1 MNITYKQASL
11 EDIEL
16 LAKSRIIVLREANH
30 LDNSSDMSEIETQSY
45 NYYRQAIPSGECIAY
60 LVFDDDKFIGCGGV
74 SFFRVM
80 PTCHNPTGQKAY
92 LMNIYTS
99 PEYRRKGIAYKTL
112 DLLVKA
118 TKKKGVNHITLE
130 ATAMG
135 RPMYEKYGFTKMNDE
150 MELL

>member
-1 MNITYKQASL
+1 MNITYKQANL
-11 EDIEL
+11 DDIEL
-16 LAKSRIIVLREANH
+16 LVKSRIIVLREANH
-30 LDNSSDMSEIETQSY
+30 LDDSADMSEVKAQSY
-45 NYYRQAIPSGECIAY
+45 DYYRKAILNGECIVY
-60 LVFDDDKFIGCGGV
+60 LVFDDDKLVGCGGV

-80 PTCHNPTGQKAY
+80 PTCHNPTGKKAY

-112 DLLVKA
+112 DLLIKA
-118 TKKKGVNHITLE
+118 TREMGINHITLE

>member
-11 EDIEL
+11 DDIEL
-16 LAKSRIIVLREANH
+16 LVKSRIIVLRDANH
-30 LDNSSDMSEIETQSY
+30 LDDSADMSEIKAQSY
-45 NYYRQAIPSGECIAY
+45 DYYRQAIPNGECINY
-60 LVFDDDKFIGCGGV
+60 LVFDDDKLIGCGGV

-80 PTCHNPTGQKAY
+80 PTCHNPTGKKAY
-92 LMNIYTS
+92 LMNIYTA

-112 DLLVKA
+112 DLIVKA
-118 TKKKGVNHITLE
+118 TKEKGINHINLE

-135 RPMYEKYGFTKMNDE
+135 RSMYEKYGFTKMNDE

>member
-1 MNITYKQASL
+1 M
-11 EDIEL
+11 
-16 LAKSRIIVLREANH
+16 VLREANH
-30 LDNSSDMSEIETQSY
+30 LDDSADMSEVKAQSY
-45 NYYRQAIPSGECIAY
+45 DYCRKAILNGECIVY
-60 LVFDDDKFIGCGGV
+60 LVFDDDKLVGCGGV

-80 PTCHNPTGQKAY
+80 PTCHNPTGKKAY

-112 DLLVKA
+112 DLLIKA
-118 TKKKGVNHITLE
+118 TREKGINHITLE

>member
-1 MNITYKQASL
+1 MNITYKQANL
-11 EDIEL
+11 DDIEL
-16 LAKSRIIVLREANH
+16 LVKSRIIVLREANH
-30 LDNSSDMSEIETQSY
+30 LDDSADMSEVKAQSY
-45 NYYRQAIPSGECIAY
+45 DYYRKAILNGECIVY
-60 LVFDDDKFIGCGGV
+60 LVFDDDKLVGCGGV

-80 PTCHNPTGQKAY
+80 PTCHNPTGKKAY

-112 DLLVKA
+112 DLLIKA
-118 TKKKGVNHITLE
+118 TREKGINHITLE
-130 ATAMG
+130 STAMG

>member
-1 MNITYKQASL
+1 MNITYKQANL
-11 EDIEL
+11 DDIEL
-16 LAKSRIIVLREANH
+16 LVKSRIIVLREANH
-30 LDNSSDMSEIETQSY
+30 LDDSADMSEVKAQSY
-45 NYYRQAIPSGECIAY
+45 DYYRKAILNGECIVY
-60 LVFDDDKFIGCGGV
+60 LVFDDDKLVGCGGV

-80 PTCHNPTGQKAY
+80 PTCHNPTGKKAY

-112 DLLVKA
+112 DLLIKA
-118 TKKKGVNHITLE
+118 TREKEINHITLE

>member
-1 MNITYKQASL
+1 MII
-11 EDIEL
+11 IEKIL
-16 LAKSRIIVLREANH
+16 N
-30 LDNSSDMSEIETQSY
+30 
-45 NYYRQAIPSGECIAY
+45 GECIVY
-60 LVFDDDKFIGCGGV
+60 LVFDDDKLVGCGGV

-80 PTCHNPTGQKAY
+80 PTCHNPTGKKAY

-112 DLLVKA
+112 DLLIKA
-118 TKKKGVNHITLE
+118 TREKGINHITLE

>member
-1 MNITYKQASL
+1 MNITYKQANL
-11 EDIEL
+11 DDIEL
-16 LAKSRIIVLREANH
+16 LVKSRIIVLREANH
-30 LDNSSDMSEIETQSY
+30 LDDSADMSEVKAQSY
-45 NYYRQAIPSGECIAY
+45 DYYRKAILNGECIVY
-60 LVFDDDKFIGCGGV
+60 LVFDDDKLVGCGGV

-80 PTCHNPTGQKAY
+80 PTCHNPTGKKAY

-112 DLLVKA
+112 DLLIKA
-118 TKKKGVNHITLE
+118 TRETGINHITLE

>member
-1 MNITYKQASL
+1 MNITYKQANL
-11 EDIEL
+11 DDIEL
-16 LAKSRIIVLREANH
+16 LVKSRIMVLREANH
-30 LDNSSDMSEIETQSY
+30 LDDSADMSEVKAQSY
-45 NYYRQAIPSGECIAY
+45 DYCRKAILNGECIVY
-60 LVFDDDKFIGCGGV
+60 LVFDDDKLVGCGGV

-80 PTCHNPTGQKAY
+80 PTCHNPTGKKAY

-112 DLLVKA
+112 DLLIKA
-118 TKKKGVNHITLE
+118 TREKGINHIILE

>member
-1 MNITYKQASL
+1 MNITYKQANL
-11 EDIEL
+11 DDIEL
-16 LAKSRIIVLREANH
+16 LVKSRIIVLREANH
-30 LDNSSDMSEIETQSY
+30 LDDSADMSEVKAQSY
-45 NYYRQAIPSGECIAY
+45 DYYRKAILNGECIVY
-60 LVFDDDKFIGCGGV
+60 L
-74 SFFRVM
+74 VM
-80 PTCHNPTGQKAY
+80 PTCHNPTGKKAY

-112 DLLVKA
+112 DLLIKA
-118 TKKKGVNHITLE
+118 TREKGINHITLE

>member
-1 MNITYKQASL
+1 MNIKYKQANFD
-11 EDIEL
+11 DIEL
-16 LAKSRIIVLREANH
+16 LVKSRIIVLREANH
-30 LDNSSDMSEIETQSY
+30 LDDSADMSEVEVQSY
-45 NYYRQAIPSGECIAY
+45 DYYRKAIPNGECIVY
-60 LVFDDDKFIGCGGV
+60 LVFDDDKFVGCGGV

-80 PTCHNPTGQKAY
+80 PTCHNPTGKKAY

-112 DLLVKA
+112 DLLIKA
-118 TKKKGVNHITLE
+118 AREKGINHITLE

>member
-1 MNITYKQASL
+1 MSITYKQANL
-11 EDIEL
+11 DDIEL
-16 LAKSRIIVLREANH
+16 LVKSRIIVLREANH
-30 LDNSSDMSEIETQSY
+30 LDDSADMSEIETQSY
-45 NYYRQAIPSGECIAY
+45 DYYKQAIPNGECIAY
-60 LVFDDDKFIGCGGV
+60 LVFDDDKLIGCGGV

-80 PTCHNPTGQKAY
+80 PTCHNPTGKKAY
-92 LMNIYTS
+92 LMNIYTI
-99 PEYRRKGIAYKTL
+99 PEYRRKGIAYKTR

-118 TKKKGVNHITLE
+118 TKEKGVKHITLE

>member
-1 MNITYKQASL
+1 MNITYKQANL
-11 EDIEL
+11 DDIEL
-16 LAKSRIIVLREANH
+16 LVKSRIIVLREANH
-30 LDNSSDMSEIETQSY
+30 LDDSVDMSEVEAQSY
-45 NYYRQAIPSGECIAY
+45 DYYRKAISNGEHIAY
-60 LVFDDDKFIGCGGV
+60 LVFDSEKFIGCGGV

-80 PTCHNPTGQKAY
+80 PTYHNPTGNKAY
-92 LMNIYTS
+92 IMNIYTV

-112 DLLVKA
+112 DLLIKS
-118 TKKKGVNHITLE
+118 TKEKGINHITLE

>member
-1 MNITYKQASL
+1 MNITYKQANL
-11 EDIEL
+11 DDIEL
-16 LAKSRIIVLREANH
+16 LVKLRIIVLREANH
-30 LDNSSDMSEIETQSY
+30 LDDSADMSEVKAQSY
-45 NYYRQAIPSGECIAY
+45 DYYRKAILNGECIVY
-60 LVFDDDKFIGCGGV
+60 LVFDDDKLVGCGGV
-74 SFFRVM
+74 SFFRIM
-80 PTCHNPTGQKAY
+80 PTCHNPTGKKAY

-112 DLLVKA
+112 DLLIKA
-118 TKKKGVNHITLE
+118 TREKGINHIILE

>member
-11 EDIEL
+11 DDIEL
-16 LAKSRIIVLREANH
+16 LVKSRIIVLRDANH
-30 LDNSSDMSEIETQSY
+30 LDDSADMSEIKAQSY
-45 NYYRQAIPSGECIAY
+45 DYYRQAIPNGECITY
-60 LVFDDDKFIGCGGV
+60 LVFDDDKLIGCGGV

-80 PTCHNPTGQKAY
+80 PTCHNPTGKKAY
-92 LMNIYTS
+92 LMNIYTA

-118 TKKKGVNHITLE
+118 TKEKGINHINLE

-135 RPMYEKYGFTKMNDE
+135 RSMYEKYGFTKMNDE
-150 MELL
+150 MELI

>member
-1 MNITYKQASL
+1 MNITYKQANL
-11 EDIEL
+11 DDIEL
-16 LAKSRIIVLREANH
+16 LVKSRIMVLREANH
-30 LDNSSDMSEIETQSY
+30 LDDSADMSEVKAQSY
-45 NYYRQAIPSGECIAY
+45 DYCRKAILNGECIVY
-60 LVFDDDKFIGCGGV
+60 LVFDDDKLVGCGGV
-74 SFFRVM
+74 SFFRIM
-80 PTCHNPTGQKAY
+80 PTCHNPTGKKAY

-112 DLLVKA
+112 DLLIKA
-118 TKKKGVNHITLE
+118 TREKGINHIILE